1 MKNIFLT
8 LASSLFLLAAATSC
22 KKDETQAILNPSGT
36 PTLTASTATPALT
49 VATVDKPAIT
59 YTWTAANFGYQAGAT
74 YTVQF
79 DKKGGSFA
87 TPVTYPGG
95 TGAGS
100 LTLTVS
106 QLSKVFTDLG
116 LPTGSASQV
125 DARLVVSVAPA
136 TGTTNSVLTKQ
147 TSAVS
152 TVTATPIPQCVAN
165 SNAWGL
171 VGPAGDGWPSGT
183 TNTDRPMTYDCY
195 SQTYSITTT
204 LNAGEFK
211 FRANKD
217 WGTNL
222 GGPVTGP
229 TTSAALTTGGPN
241 MSVATPGTYTLVLSV
256 KADATGTVT
265 GGSVTIK

>member
-22 KKDETQAILNPSGT
+22 KKDEVQAVLTPSGT
-36 PTLTASTATPALT
+36 PTLTASTATPVLT
-49 VATVDKPAIT
+49 IATVDKPAVT

-87 TPVTYPGG
+87 SPVTYPGG
-95 TGAGS
+95 TGAGT

-116 LPTGSASQV
+116 LPTGTASQV

-136 TGTTNSVLTKQ
+136 TGTNNSALTQ
-147 TSAVS
+147 QASAVT
-152 TVTATPIPQCVAN
+152 TVTATPIPQCVTTTD
-165 SNAWGL
+165 SWGI
-171 VGPAGDGWPSGT
+171 VGPAGDGWPGT
-183 TNTDRPMTYDCY
+183 TNTDRVMTYDCY
-195 SQTYSITTT
+195 SQTYSLTTA
-204 LNAGEFK
+204 LNVGEFK

-222 GGPVTGP
+222 GGAVTG
-229 TTSAALTTGGPN
+229 TTTAAALTLNGPN
-241 MSVATPGTYTLVLSV
+241 LQITTAGTYTVTLAV
-256 KADATGTVT
+256 KADATGAVSGGTVT
-265 GGSVTIK
+265 VK